1 MTINRFFLLNVVL
14 VFCSQVVGYQSP
26 QPPVPS
32 ALPQPKQQKV
42 SKPISFS
49 DASKTETKSDDL
61 KKAQKRKPSVSST
74 RKLKSFPRKQEKLNF
89 IGGDN
94 VLFVGDGLIE
104 QMQKYGYL
112 EHRLTIQNQGKSLYF
127 RNIGWTGD
135 TPAGIARDGLG
146 TRQAGHEPDNEGW
159 IQLKKQISD
168 IKPNVAIIGYGM
180 ASSLDGSTLE
190 KFKSSYQE
198 LVAHIK
204 SNAGKKNRLRLVFL
218 SPIAHENL
226 GGKLPDGVEHNSN
239 LEKYRE
245 VIGALAKEHDAWFVD
260 LYRML
265 KRRPG
270 SSVPP
275 LTHDG
280 IHLNEY
286 GYWNMAAA
294 TENAIGY
301 LSTNFRFSILEDG
314 SERSGGYGIKLS
326 DIKRNNDGITLNAN
340 IAALPPVF
348 NGAKKTDAMK
358 SRISVGR
365 IQIQACPDGEHTLVV
380 DGKEALTASSSDWLK
395 GAFFDAGP
403 DVELSERILKLIV
416 EKNEL
421 YFHRSRPQNQAYLW
435 GFRRHEQGN
444 NFSEVPKFDPLIK
457 AKEVEIFK
465 LNKVQGRKYELMSAL
480 KWEESKPA
488 QELKEESKVK
498 IVQES
503 FEPQPLPKFDLGEG
517 LQIQLFA
524 QNPHLAK
531 PIQMNF
537 DAKGRLWV
545 ASSEVYP
552 QILPGQ
558 MANDKVIILEDLNND
573 GKADKSTIFAD
584 NLLIPTGI
592 EPGDGGVYVG
602 QSTELLHLKDSNGD
616 GKADET
622 RVIAAGF
629 GTEDTHHILHSL
641 RWGFDGRL
649 YFNQSIYIR
658 THMET
663 PHGVHR
669 LESGGVWRMRP
680 ETLKAEIFL
689 RGFCNP
695 WGHHYDEYG
704 QSFVTDG
711 AGGQGLSYGV
721 PGAMY
726 FTYARAPKLL
736 ESVSPGRYP
745 KFCGLELVRSEH
757 FPDDWQGDAI
767 TCDFRAHRIVRFDIS
782 ERGSSYVTQEMPDVL
797 RSPSVTFRPIDVK
810 MGPDGALYIAD
821 WSNPIIQHGEVDFR
835 DKRRDHV
842 HGRIWR
848 LSYKGR
854 PKVNKIDLTKLS
866 VEALL
871 DKLKSPNGFERE
883 KARRLLKEKG
893 ELSVLPVLEKWLVKH
908 SDDKILLEGLW
919 IYQSLDVVKKSLLN
933 KLLES
938 KDGQVRTAAVQVLNE
953 WHSRIAD
960 VEDRLAKRVSDDHP
974 RVRLAALRSITSKK
988 AKSKK
993 VVNAALSVFDKPT
1006 DNYLEYAAWLSMNEI
1021 EEPWL
1026 DMVRRGEWL
1035 ADGNE
1040 KQLEFA
1046 LKTVDASK
1054 ASEVLGVFLKGKNI
1068 PEEGSWIE
1076 IIGRAGTTTELEQ
1089 LYSQL
1094 SEGEYSQDGQSRAM
1108 NSMSFA
1114 SRNRNIRPNVDRSAI
1129 ANYFSSDNAQ
1139 VQIAALNLAGTWKGL
1154 GSNFKDLTDLAG
1166 RQDLEPDVRQASVNA
1181 IREIGGNEAVS
1192 ALRLLSQDSQSK
1204 ARILAVA
1211 AFASLDI
1218 KKAAPIAV
1226 KVLNELKNEQE
1237 ALSLWRSL
1245 LSVKNADS
1253 AIIKELPETGFS
1265 QDSAKAGL
1273 RAIREGGRNMQTLSL
1288 ALPRSAG
1295 LKDEDITL
1303 SKNEIIALT
1312 KTVNKSGDPVRGEL
1326 VYRKLELGCVSCH
1339 AIGGAGGKV
1348 GPDLTSI
1355 GASAPL
1361 DYLVESIYYPNRK
1374 IKEGYHSVVVETKDN
1389 QVLFGML
1396 ENQNENEI
1404 FLRDVA
1410 NQRTTI
1416 TKANIRK
1423 QTQGNSLMPS
1433 GLIDR
1438 LTKQDQVDLFSF
1450 LSRLGK
1456 TGSFDASKGNVARV
1470 WRLRAANHRD
1480 QQFDDNRIA
1489 DGGINHK
1496 RWVKINSLVDG
1507 TITDDML
1514 KQGANAGRWVGV
1526 IGVYAG
1532 TEFEIAK
1539 EGPVSL
1545 KIQGAESAKL
1555 WIDGKV
1561 VENSNIINSTLSA
1574 GKHSIVL
1581 RFDPKALPEK
1591 INVSASTGTFLV
1603 D

>member
-1 MTINRFFLLNVVL
+1 MKPIRFLFCAIVL
-14 VFCSQVVGYQSP
+14 VVCSQVVGYQSP
-26 QPPVPS
+26 KPPVPS

-42 SKPISFS
+42 SKPISLG
-49 DASKTETKSDDL
+49 DAVRPESKTIDPNKE
-61 KKAQKRKPSVSST
+61 QNRKPSIIPK
-74 RKLKSFPRKQEKLNF
+74 RKLKSFPKKQEKLNL

-159 IQLKKQISD
+159 VQLKKQISD

-180 ASSLDGSTLE
+180 ASSLDGSSLE
-190 KFKSSYQE
+190 QFKTSYQE

-226 GGKLPDGVEHNSN
+226 GGKLPDGEEHNFI

-245 VIGALAKEHDAWFVD
+245 IIGGLAKEHDAWFVD

-294 TENAIGY
+294 TENAVGY
-301 LSTNFRFSILEDG
+301 LSTVFRFSILENG

-326 DIKRNNDGITLNAN
+326 DIKRNDDGITLNAN

-358 SRISVGR
+358 ARTSFGR
-365 IQIQACPDGEHTLVV
+365 IQIQACPEGEHTLVV
-380 DGKEALTASSSDWLK
+380 DGKEALTASSNDWLK

-403 DVELSERILKLIV
+403 DVELAERIRKLIV

-444 NFSEVPKFDPLIK
+444 NFGEVSKFDPLIK
-457 AKEVEIFK
+457 EKEVEIFT
-465 LNKVQGRKYELMSAL
+465 LNKVQGRKYELISAL
-480 KWEESKPA
+480 KWAESKPS
-488 QELKEESKVK
+488 QELKVDPKVE

-558 MANDKVIILEDLNND
+558 MASDKVIVLEDLNND
-573 GKADKSTIFAD
+573 GQADKSTIFAD

-592 EPGDGGVYVG
+592 EPGDDGVYVG
-602 QSTELLHLKDSNGD
+602 QSTELLHLKDNDGD
-616 GKADET
+616 GKADES

-669 LESGGVWRMRP
+669 LESGGVWRLRP

-695 WGHHYDEYG
+695 WGHHYDAYG

-736 ESVSPGRYP
+736 DSVSPGRYP

-782 ERGSSYVTQEMPDVL
+782 EKGSTYVTQEMPDVL
-797 RSPSVTFRPIDVK
+797 RSSSVTFRPIDVK

-848 LSYKGR
+848 LSYKDR

-871 DKLKSPNGFERE
+871 DKLKSPNGFQRE
-883 KARRLLKEKG
+883 KARRILKEKG
-893 ELSVLPVLEKWLVKH
+893 EVVVLPVLEKWIAKQ
-908 SDDKILLEGLW
+908 SEDQILLEGLW
-919 IYQSLDVVKKSLLN
+919 IYQSLDVVNKSLLN
-933 KLLES
+933 QLLEA
-938 KDGQVRTAAVQVLNE
+938 KDGRVRTAAVQVLNE
-953 WHSRIAD
+953 WHSRIND
-960 VEDRLAKRVSDDHP
+960 VEDRLAKRVSDEHP

-988 AKSKK
+988 VKSKQ
-993 VVNAALSVFDKPT
+993 VVKAALSVFDRPT

-1040 KQLEFA
+1040 EQLEFA

-1054 ASEVLGVFLKGKNI
+1054 ASEVLGVFLKGKKI
-1068 PEEGSWIE
+1068 PEDGSWIE
-1076 IIGRAGTTTELEQ
+1076 IIGRAGTILELEQ
-1089 LYSQL
+1089 LYGQL
-1094 SEGEYSQDGQSRAM
+1094 TGGEYSQDGQSRVM
-1108 NSMSFA
+1108 NSMSHA
-1114 SRNRNIRPNVDRSAI
+1114 SRNRNIRPNVDKSTI

-1139 VQIAALNLAGTWKGL
+1139 VQIAALNLAGTWKSL
-1154 GSNFKDLTDLAG
+1154 GVNFKELANLAG
-1166 RQDLEPDVRQASVNA
+1166 QQDLEPNVRQASINA
-1181 IREIGGNEAVS
+1181 IREIGGGKAME
-1192 ALRLLSQDSQSK
+1192 ALRLLSQSSQSK
-1204 ARILAVA
+1204 TRSLAVA
-1211 AFASLDI
+1211 AFATLDLMQ
-1218 KKAAPIAV
+1218 AAPLAV
-1226 KVLNELKNEQE
+1226 KVLNELRSEQE
-1237 ALSLWRSL
+1237 ALVLWRSL

-1253 AIIKELPETGFS
+1253 AIVKALPEAGFS

-1312 KTVNKSGDPVRGEL
+1312 KAVNKSGDPVRGEL

-1410 NQRTTI
+1410 NQRATVP
-1416 TKANIRK
+1416 KANIRK

-1438 LTKQDQVDLFSF
+1438 LAKQDQIDLFSF

-1456 TGSFDASKGNVARV
+1456 SGPFDASKGNVARV

-1489 DGGINHK
+1489 DGGINYK
-1496 RWVKINSLVDG
+1496 RWGKVNSLVDG
-1507 TITDDML
+1507 TLTDDML
-1514 KQGANAGRWVGV
+1514 KQGASAGRWVGV

-1532 TEFEIAK
+1532 AEFEIAK
-1539 EGPVSL
+1539 AGQVSL
-1545 KIQGAESAKL
+1545 QIQGAESAKL

-1561 VENSNIINSTLSA
+1561 VENSNIINSKLSA
-1574 GKHSIVL
+1574 GKHSLVL
-1581 RFDPKALPEK
+1581 RFDPKALPK
-1591 INVSASTGTFLV
+1591 KVKVSASTGTFLV

>member
-1 MTINRFFLLNVVL
+1 MKAIRFLFYTIVL
-14 VFCSQVVGYQSP
+14 ATCSHGLAYQLP
-26 QPPVPS
+26 QPPVPPK
-32 ALPQPKQQKV
+32 LPQPDQQKV
-42 SKPISFS
+42 SKPISLGGAAKKVDINKS
-49 DASKTETKSDDL
+49 VKSKSAQSSKS
-61 KKAQKRKPSVSST
+61 
-74 RKLKSFPRKQEKLNF
+74 KLKSFPPKKKKLNL
-89 IGGDN
+89 IGGDQI
-94 VLFVGDGLIE
+94 LFVGDGLIE

-135 TPAGIARDGLG
+135 NPAGIARDGLG

-180 ASSLDGSTLE
+180 ASSLDGSSME
-190 KFKSSYQE
+190 EFKSSYQN

-204 SNAGKKNRLRLVFL
+204 SSAGKKNPLRLVFL

-226 GGKLPDGVEHNSN
+226 GGKLPNGEVHNST

-270 SSVPP
+270 SLVPP

-294 TENAIGY
+294 TENAVGY
-301 LSTNFRFSILEDG
+301 LSTVFRFSILEDG

-326 DIKRNNDGITLNAN
+326 DIRRNNDGIKLNAKT
-340 IAALPPVF
+340 AALPPVF
-348 NGAKKTDAMK
+348 NGRKEIDAM
-358 SRISVGR
+358 RARTSVGR
-365 IQIQACPDGEHTLVV
+365 IQIQDCPEGEYTLVIDGE
-380 DGKEALTASSSDWLK
+380 EALTASSIDWIN

-403 DVELSERILKLIV
+403 DVELAEKIRKLIV
-416 EKNEL
+416 DKNEL

-444 NFSEVPKFDPLIK
+444 NFSEVSKFDPLIK
-457 AKEVEIFK
+457 EKETEIFT
-465 LNKVQGRKYELMSAL
+465 LNKVQDRKYEFLSSS
-480 KWEESKPA
+480 KWEKLKPIQKSESGP
-488 QELKEESKVK
+488 KVK
-498 IVQES
+498 IVQEA

-517 LQIQLFA
+517 LEIQLFA

-558 MANDKVIILEDLNND
+558 MANDKVIVLEDLDND
-573 GKADKSTIFAD
+573 GQADKSTVFAD

-592 EPGDGGVYVG
+592 EPGDDGVYVG
-602 QSTELLHLKDSNGD
+602 QSTELLHLKDSDGD
-616 GKADET
+616 GKADES

-695 WGHHYDEYG
+695 WGHHFDEYG
-704 QSFVTDG
+704 QSFITDG

-782 ERGSSYVTQEMPDVL
+782 EKGSAYVTQEMPDVL

-848 LSYKGR
+848 VSYKGR
-854 PKVNKIDLTKLS
+854 AKVNKRDLTKLS
-866 VEALL
+866 VDELL
-871 DKLKSPNGFERE
+871 NELKSPNGFQRE
-883 KARRLLKEKG
+883 KSRRLLKEEG
-893 ELSVLPVLEKWLVKH
+893 EAVVLPVLEKWISKQ
-908 SDDKILLEGLW
+908 SEDQILLEGLW
-919 IYQSLDVVKKSLLN
+919 VYQSLDVVNESLLDR
-933 KLLES
+933 LLET
-938 KDGQVRTAAVQVLNE
+938 KDGRVRTAAVQVLNE
-953 WHSRIAD
+953 WHSRIAS
-960 VEDRLAKRVSDDHP
+960 VEDRLAMRVSDEHP

-988 AKSKK
+988 DKSSQ
-993 VVNAALSVFDKPT
+993 VVEAALSVFEKPT
-1006 DNYLEYAAWLSMNEI
+1006 DNHLEYAAWLSMNEI
-1021 EEPWL
+1021 EEAWL

-1035 ADGNE
+1035 ADGKE

-1054 ASEVLGVFLKGKNI
+1054 ASEVLGVFLKDKKI
-1068 PEEGSWIE
+1068 PEDGSWIE
-1076 IIGRAGTTTELEQ
+1076 IIGRAGTISELEQ
-1089 LYSQL
+1089 LYRQL
-1094 SEGEYSQDGQSRAM
+1094 TEGLYSQDGQSRAM
-1108 NSMSFA
+1108 NAMSHA
-1114 SRNRNIRPNVDRSAI
+1114 SRNRNIRPNVDKTI
-1129 ANYFSSDNAQ
+1129 ITNYFSSDNAE

-1154 GSNFKDLTDLAG
+1154 GVKFNELANLAG
-1166 RQDLEPDVRQASVNA
+1166 RQDLKPNVRQSSINA
-1181 IREIGGNEAVS
+1181 IREIGGDKALQALHSLAQTSEAKTRS
-1192 ALRLLSQDSQSK
+1192 
-1204 ARILAVA
+1204 LAVA
-1211 AFASLDI
+1211 AFAVLDF
-1218 KKAAPIAV
+1218 KQAAPLAI
-1226 KVLNELKNEQE
+1226 KVLNESKNEQE
-1237 ALSLWRSL
+1237 ALLLWRSL
-1245 LSVKNADS
+1245 LSVKGAEA
-1253 AIIKELPETGFS
+1253 AIVKSLPDNGFS
-1265 QDSAKAGL
+1265 QESAKAGL
-1273 RAIREGGRNMQTLSL
+1273 RAIREGGRNMQTLTI

-1303 SKNEIIALT
+1303 SKNEIISLT
-1312 KTVNKSGDPVRGEL
+1312 KSVNKSGDPVRGEL

-1374 IKEGYHSVVVETKDN
+1374 IKEGYHSMVVETKDN

-1410 NQRTTI
+1410 NQRTTVS
-1416 TKANIRK
+1416 KANIRK

-1438 LTKQDQVDLFSF
+1438 LARQDQVDLFSF

-1456 TGSFDASKGNVARV
+1456 TGAFDASKGNVARV

-1489 DGGINHK
+1489 DGGINYK
-1496 RWVKINSLVDG
+1496 RWQKVNSLVDG
-1507 TITDDML
+1507 TLSDDML
-1514 KQGANAGRWVGV
+1514 KQGAGAGRWVGV

-1539 EGPVSL
+1539 AGQVSIR
-1545 KIQGAESAKL
+1545 IQGGESAKL
-1555 WIDGKV
+1555 WIDGKIMK
-1561 VENSNIINSTLSA
+1561 NSDLVSTNLSA
-1574 GKHSIVL
+1574 GKHSLVL

-1591 INVSASTGTFLV
+1591 VKVSASTGTFLV

>member
-1 MTINRFFLLNVVL
+1 MKVNIFLFFAIGFA
-14 VFCSQVVGYQSP
+14 VFTQAFGYQVSIP
-26 QPPVPS
+26 SVPS
-32 ALPQPKQQKV
+32 SLQQPKQQKI
-42 SKPISFS
+42 SKPVPLGG
-49 DASKTETKSDDL
+49 ASKIESKPADIKKVPKS
-61 KKAQKRKPSVSST
+61 KPASKPN
-74 RKLKSFPRKQEKLNF
+74 RKLKSFPRKKEKLNL
-89 IGGDN
+89 IGGDQI
-94 VLFVGDGLIE
+94 VFVGDGLIE
-104 QMQKYGYL
+104 QMQKFGYL
-112 EHRLTIQNQGKSLYF
+112 EHRLTIQNQGKALYF
-127 RNIGWTGD
+127 KNIGWSGD

-159 IQLKKQISD
+159 IQLKKQIAD
-168 IKPNVAIIGYGM
+168 IKPNVVIIGYGM

-190 KFKSSYQE
+190 QFKSSYQN

-204 SNAGKKNRLRLVFL
+204 SNAGKKNPLRLVFL
-218 SPIAHENL
+218 SPIAHEDL
-226 GGKLPDGVEHNSN
+226 GGKLPDGRKHNFN

-245 VIGALAKEHDAWFVD
+245 IIGGLAKEHDAWFVD

-270 SSVPP
+270 SSVAPV
-275 LTHDG
+275 THNG

-294 TENAIGY
+294 TENSIGY
-301 LSTNFRFSILEDG
+301 LSSVFRFSVLGDG
-314 SERSGGYGIKLS
+314 SERSGGYGIKLT
-326 DIKRNNDGITLNAN
+326 DIKRDQDGITLNAD

-348 NGAKKTDAMK
+348 NGKKETDAIRART
-358 SRISVGR
+358 SIGR
-365 IQIQACPDGEHTLVV
+365 IQIQDCPDGDYTLVI
-380 DGKEALTASSSDWLK
+380 DGEEAFTASSSDWIK
-395 GAFFDAGP
+395 GAFFDKGP
-403 DVELSERILKLIV
+403 DVDLAERIRKLIV

-421 YFHRSRPQNQAYLW
+421 FFHRSRPQNQAYLW

-444 NFSEVPKFDPLIK
+444 NFSEIPKFDPLIK
-457 AKEVEIFK
+457 DKESEIFT
-465 LNKVQGRKYELMSAL
+465 LNKVQSRKYKFIIASKWKDL
-480 KWEESKPA
+480 KSSNDDVPDT
-488 QELKEESKVK
+488 KVK

-503 FEPQPLPKFDLGEG
+503 FEPQPLPEFNLGEG

-558 MANDKVIILEDLNND
+558 MASDKIIILEDLNND
-573 GKADKSTIFAD
+573 GQADKSTVFAD

-592 EPGDGGVYVG
+592 EPGDDGVYVG
-602 QSTELLHLKDSNGD
+602 QSTELLHLKDNDGD
-616 GKADET
+616 GKADES

-695 WGHHYDEYG
+695 WGHHYDKFG

-767 TCDFRAHRIVRFDIS
+767 TCDFRAHRLVRFDIS
-782 ERGSSYVTQEMPDVL
+782 EKGSSYVTQEMPDVL

-854 PKVNKIDLTKLS
+854 AKVDKIDLT
-866 VEALL
+866 LL
-871 DKLKSPNGFERE
+871 DVEGLLEKLKSPNGFQRE
-883 KARRLLKEKG
+883 KARRLLKERG
-893 ELSVLPVLEKWLVKH
+893 EIKVLPMLKEWVSKQVEEQM
-908 SDDKILLEGLW
+908 LLEGLW
-919 IYQSLDVVKKSLLN
+919 IYQSLDVVNKELLDQ
-933 KLLES
+933 LLEA
-938 KDGQVRTAAVQVLNE
+938 KDGRVRTAAVQVLSE
-953 WHSRIAD
+953 WHSRITD
-960 VEDRLAKRVSDDHP
+960 VEGLLATRISDEHP

-988 AKSKK
+988 SKSNK
-993 VVNAALSVFDKPT
+993 VVDAALSVFENPT
-1006 DNYLEYAAWLSMNEI
+1006 DNYLEYAAWLSMNDI

-1054 ASEVLGVFLKGKNI
+1054 ASEVLGVFLKGKAI
-1068 PEEGSWIE
+1068 PEDGSWIE
-1076 IIGRAGTTTELEQ
+1076 IIGRAGTISELEQ
-1089 LYSQL
+1089 LHSQL
-1094 SEGEYSQDGQSRAM
+1094 IGGEYSQDGQSRAL

-1114 SRNRNIRPNVDRSAI
+1114 SRNRNIKPNVDKSSI
-1129 ANYFSSDNAQ
+1129 SKFFSSDNEQ
-1139 VQIAALNLAGTWKGL
+1139 VKIAALSLAGTWKGL
-1154 GSNFKDLTDLAG
+1154 GDAFKELVSLARAKDLS
-1166 RQDLEPDVRQASVNA
+1166 PNVRQASIDT
-1181 IREIGGNEAVS
+1181 IREIGGDKALQILSLISKSPQMKTRIMSVEAL
-1192 ALRLLSQDSQSK
+1192 AL
-1204 ARILAVA
+1204 
-1211 AFASLDI
+1211 LDI
-1218 KKAAPIAV
+1218 NQGAPLAIQL
-1226 KVLNELKNEQE
+1226 LNELKSEQE
-1237 ALSLWRSL
+1237 ALVFWRSL
-1245 LSVKNADS
+1245 LQIKNSELALV
-1253 AIIKELPETGFS
+1253 KELPENGFS
-1265 QDSAKAGL
+1265 QSSAKAGL
-1273 RAIREGGRNMQTLSL
+1273 RAIREGGRNMQTLIL
-1288 ALPRSAG
+1288 ALPRSSG

-1303 SKNEIIALT
+1303 SKSEIMALS
-1312 KTVNKSGDPVRGEL
+1312 KLVNKSGDPIKGEM

-1374 IKEGYHSVVVETKDN
+1374 IKEGYHSVVIETQNN

-1410 NQRTTI
+1410 NQRSTVL
-1416 TKANIRK
+1416 KRNIRK
-1423 QTQGNSLMPS
+1423 QTQGKSLMPS

-1438 LTKQDQVDLFSF
+1438 LAKQDQIDLFAF

-1456 TGSFDASKGNVARV
+1456 KGDFDASKGNVARV

-1496 RWVKINSLVDG
+1496 RWTKVNSLVDG
-1507 TITDDML
+1507 TLTDKML

-1532 TEFEIAK
+1532 AEFEVAK
-1539 EGPVSL
+1539 AGKVSL
-1545 KIQGAESAKL
+1545 IVQGGESAKL

-1561 VENSNIINSTLSA
+1561 VDNSKHITSELSS

-1581 RFDPKALPEK
+1581 RFDPEDLPSK
-1591 INVSASTGTFLV
+1591 VKVSASTGTFLV

>member
-1 MTINRFFLLNVVL
+1 MKVNIFLFFAIGFA
-14 VFCSQVVGYQSP
+14 VFTQAFGYQVSMP
-26 QPPVPS
+26 SVPS
-32 ALPQPKQQKV
+32 SLPQTKQQKI
-42 SKPISFS
+42 SKPVTLGG
-49 DASKTETKSDDL
+49 ASKIESKSADI
-61 KKAQKRKPSVSST
+61 KKVPKSKPANKPNM
-74 RKLKSFPRKQEKLNF
+74 KLKSFPRKKEKLNL
-89 IGGDN
+89 IGGDQI
-94 VLFVGDGLIE
+94 VFVGDGLIE
-104 QMQKYGYL
+104 QMQKFGYL
-112 EHRLTIQNQGKSLYF
+112 EHRLTIQNQGKELYF
-127 RNIGWTGD
+127 KNIGWSGD

-159 IQLKKQISD
+159 VQLKKQIAD
-168 IKPNVAIIGYGM
+168 IKPNVVIIGYGM

-190 KFKSSYQE
+190 QFKSSYQN

-204 SNAGKKNRLRLVFL
+204 SNAGKKNPLRLVFL
-218 SPIAHENL
+218 SPIAHEDL
-226 GGKLPDGVEHNSN
+226 GGKLPDGRKHNAN

-245 VIGALAKEHDAWFVD
+245 IIGGLAKEHDAWFVD

-270 SSVPP
+270 SSVAPV
-275 LTHDG
+275 THNG

-294 TENAIGY
+294 TENSIGY
-301 LSTNFRFSILEDG
+301 LSSVFRFSVLGDG
-314 SERSGGYGIKLS
+314 SERSGGYGIKLT
-326 DIKRNNDGITLNAN
+326 DIKRDQDEITLNAD

-348 NGAKKTDAMK
+348 NGKKETDAIR
-358 SRISVGR
+358 SRTSIGR
-365 IQIQACPDGEHTLVV
+365 IQIQDCPDGDYTLVI
-380 DGKEALTASSSDWLK
+380 DGEEVFTASSSDWIK
-395 GAFFDAGP
+395 GAFFDKGP
-403 DVELSERILKLIV
+403 DVDLAERIRKLIV

-444 NFSEVPKFDPLIK
+444 NFSEIPKFDPLIK
-457 AKEVEIFK
+457 NKESEIFA
-465 LNKVQGRKYELMSAL
+465 LNKVQSRRYKIIIGSKL
-480 KWEESKPA
+480 K
-488 QELKEESKVK
+488 ELKSSNDDVPDTKVK
-498 IVQES
+498 IAQES
-503 FEPQPLPKFDLGEG
+503 FEPQPLPEFNMGEG

-558 MANDKVIILEDLNND
+558 MASDKIIILEDLNND
-573 GKADKSTIFAD
+573 GQADKSTVFAD

-592 EPGDGGVYVG
+592 EPGDDGVYVG
-602 QSTELLHLKDSNGD
+602 QSTELLHLKDNDGD
-616 GKADET
+616 GKADES

-695 WGHHYDEYG
+695 WGHHYDEFG

-767 TCDFRAHRIVRFDIS
+767 TCDFRAHRLVRFDIS
-782 ERGSSYVTQEMPDVL
+782 EKGSSYVTQEMPDVL

-854 PKVNKIDLTKLS
+854 AKVNKIDLTQLN
-866 VEALL
+866 VEGLL
-871 DKLKSPNGFERE
+871 EKLKSPNGFQRE
-883 KARRLLKEKG
+883 KARRLLKERG
-893 ELSVLPVLEKWLVKH
+893 EIKVLPMLKEWVSKQVEEQM
-908 SDDKILLEGLW
+908 LLEGLW
-919 IYQSLDVVKKSLLN
+919 IYQSLDVVNKELLDQ
-933 KLLES
+933 LLEA
-938 KDGQVRTAAVQVLNE
+938 KDGRVRTAAVQVLSE
-953 WHSRIAD
+953 WHSRITD
-960 VEDRLAKRVSDDHP
+960 VEGRLATRISDEHP

-988 AKSKK
+988 SKSNK
-993 VVNAALSVFDKPT
+993 VVDAALSVFDNPT
-1006 DNYLEYAAWLSMNEI
+1006 DNYLEYAAWLSMNDI
-1021 EEPWL
+1021 EESWL
-1026 DMVRRGEWL
+1026 NMVRRGEWL

-1054 ASEVLGVFLKGKNI
+1054 ASEVLGVFLKGKAI
-1068 PEEGSWIE
+1068 PEDGSWIE
-1076 IIGRAGTTTELEQ
+1076 IIGRAGTIAELEQ
-1089 LYSQL
+1089 LHSQL
-1094 SEGEYSQDGQSRAM
+1094 IGGEYSQDGQSRAL

-1114 SRNRNIRPNVDRSAI
+1114 SRNRNIKPNVDKSSI
-1129 ANYFSSDNAQ
+1129 SKFFSSDNEQ
-1139 VQIAALNLAGTWKGL
+1139 VKIAALSLAGTWKGL
-1154 GSNFKDLTDLAG
+1154 GDAFKELVSLARAKDL
-1166 RQDLEPDVRQASVNA
+1166 PPNVRQASIDA
-1181 IREIGGNEAVS
+1181 IREIGGDKALQILSLISKSPQMKTRIMSVEAL
-1192 ALRLLSQDSQSK
+1192 AL
-1204 ARILAVA
+1204 
-1211 AFASLDI
+1211 LDI
-1218 KKAAPIAV
+1218 NQGAPVAI
-1226 KVLNELKNEQE
+1226 KLLNELKSEQE
-1237 ALSLWRSL
+1237 ALVLWRSL
-1245 LSVKNADS
+1245 LQIKNSELALV
-1253 AIIKELPETGFS
+1253 KELPEKGFS
-1265 QDSAKAGL
+1265 QSSAKAGL
-1273 RAIREGGRNMQTLSL
+1273 RAIREGGRNMQTLTL
-1288 ALPRSAG
+1288 ALPRSSG

-1303 SKNEIIALT
+1303 SKNEIMALS
-1312 KTVNKSGDPVRGEL
+1312 KLVNKSGDPIKGEM

-1374 IKEGYHSVVVETKDN
+1374 IKEGYHSVVIETKNN

-1396 ENQNENEI
+1396 ENQNEDEI

-1410 NQRTTI
+1410 NQRSTVL
-1416 TKANIRK
+1416 KRNIRK

-1438 LTKQDQVDLFSF
+1438 LAKQDQIDLFSF

-1456 TGSFDASKGNVARV
+1456 KGDFDASKGNVARV

-1496 RWVKINSLVDG
+1496 RWTKVNSLVDG
-1507 TITDDML
+1507 TLTDKML

-1526 IGVYAG
+1526 IGIYAG
-1532 TEFEIAK
+1532 AEFEVAK
-1539 EGPVSL
+1539 AGKVSL
-1545 KIQGAESAKL
+1545 MVQGGESAKL

-1561 VENSNIINSTLSA
+1561 VDNSKHITSELSS

-1581 RFDPKALPEK
+1581 RFDPKDLPSK
-1591 INVSASTGTFLV
+1591 VKVSASTGTFLV